1 MGLSVLGRRSVLLMI
16 LNQRRLL
23 LLPFSFIP
31 PLSYRISRVHI
42 HCYLCLLP
50 IIGFPP
56 LIPRGRD
63 AKKRESERDIN
74 VIIIL
79 SMDGLEAISSLSSI
93 PMLS

>member
-23 LLPFSFIP
+23 LFPFPFIF

-50 IIGFPP
+50 VIGFPP
-56 LIPRGRD
+56 LIPRGGD
-63 AKKRESERDIN
+63 AKKRESDRET
-74 VIIIL
+74 
-79 SMDGLEAISSLSSI
+79 SM
-93 PMLS
+93 